1 MEDEFQ
7 KTRIPKFRRFVLQN
21 FPFIEQ
27 DFDALTDYALICKVI
42 EYLNKVIESTNATS
56 AQVEVLTNSFNL
68 LKQYVDNYFDNLD
81 VQEEINNKLEE
92 MAEDGSLAE
101 LVDKYLGYNVK
112 ISDNFTITSSKIQD
126 EARNLEYVITRISP
140 NTEKI
145 DHVPLKGAFSGG
157 SIEAAMDDT
166 RDFISNIARDKNA
179 VLISNADTIGDF
191 TYRKIIRDGV
201 VVNDSE
207 EASSWCIGITE
218 DGELK
223 CYASSVSTDIL
234 LNQWHIVNSWGG
246 CVLML
251 DGEAREDL
259 WIVNE
264 DTKNEQHPRTLI
276 CQEFNS
282 KDIVFLHIAG
292 RKVNSDG
299 VTYAEAVSL
308 ISSILPTVNVA
319 YMFGGG
325 GDTQLM
331 INGLIQNDCNDATL
345 RPIWDWIYLDANIDS
360 ENYNNVEKEIA
371 NGRNTNYTIHELLDT
386 FLPHDFTYLSSQRI
400 LTAHYRNDHNT
411 FCCDLDYNTDAK
423 DQDSFLVKFGDMSE
437 EGINTTLR
445 IRLNLHYNDEYPG
458 NSTYV
463 DWEYSGRVVFP
474 LQVKNKIVRVKFDKT
489 RNRYLISEDLTVQC
503 FVTETDLNTITTD
516 GIYYSNQFTNKPGN
530 ESGWFATITHPQ
542 QASYKVQFFVA
553 RPSGK
558 LYVRT
563 CENNVFGNWKRY
575 SFEDEVVLN
584 FPEVYST
591 TGSKDLDNFNN
602 GKTRI
607 AYSYL
612 PDNRPVDSDS
622 GWIIN
627 IPRSDQ
633 ATNATKYAIQ
643 IYMDR
648 GTQDHG
654 NMYIRQQENEVWTSW
669 KKVTLS

>member
-1 MEDEFQ
+1 MEEEFQ

-27 DFDALTDYALICKVI
+27 DFDALTDYGLICKVI
-42 EYLNKVIESTNATS
+42 EYLNAVITSTNATS
-56 AQVEVLTNSFNL
+56 EQVEILTDLFNQ
-68 LKQYVDNYFDNLD
+68 LKTYVDNYFDNLD
-81 VQEEINNKLEE
+81 VQEEVNKKLEE

-101 LVDKYLGYNVK
+101 LVDKYLGYNIK
-112 ISDNFTITSSKIQD
+112 ISDNFTITTNKVQD
-126 EARNLEYVITRISP
+126 NARNLEYVITRISP
-140 NTEKI
+140 NTDKI

-157 SIEAAMDDT
+157 SIEAAMDNTTDY
-166 RDFISNIARDKNA
+166 IGNIARDKNA

-207 EASSWCIGITE
+207 VASSWCIGITE

-223 CYASSVSTDIL
+223 CYDSKVSTDIL
-234 LNQWHIVNSWGG
+234 IDQWHIVNSWGG

-264 DTKNEQHPRTLI
+264 DTKNQQHPRTLI
-276 CQEFNS
+276 CQEFDS
-282 KDIVFLHIAG
+282 KDIVFLHISG

-299 VTYAEAVSL
+299 VTYAEAVTL

-371 NGRNTNYTIHELLDT
+371 DGRNTNYTMHELLDT

-400 LTAHYRNDHNT
+400 LTAEYRNENNT
-411 FCCDLDYNTDAK
+411 FCCDMDYNTDAK

-437 EGINTTLR
+437 EGIDPTVR
-445 IRLNLHYNDEYPG
+445 IRLHLHYNDEG
-458 NSTYV
+458 NATYV

-474 LQVKNKIVRVKFDKT
+474 LQVKNKIVRVKYDKT

-503 FVTETDLNTITTD
+503 FVSETDLNTVTTD
-516 GIYYSNQFTNKPGN
+516 GIYYSNQFTNKPIG
-530 ESGWFATITHPQ
+530 EAGWFVTITHPQ
-542 QASYKVQFFVA
+542 QANYRIQFFMS

-558 LYVRT
+558 LFVRT
-563 CENNVFGNWKRY
+563 CENGVYGNWKRY
-575 SFEDEVVLN
+575 TFEDEVVLN

-591 TGSKDLDNFNN
+591 TGSKDLNNFNN

-612 PDNRPVDSDS
+612 PDNRPADSDS

-633 ATNATKYAIQ
+633 ATNATKYAVQ

-648 GTQDHG
+648 GTTDHG

-669 KKVTLS
+669 KQITTS